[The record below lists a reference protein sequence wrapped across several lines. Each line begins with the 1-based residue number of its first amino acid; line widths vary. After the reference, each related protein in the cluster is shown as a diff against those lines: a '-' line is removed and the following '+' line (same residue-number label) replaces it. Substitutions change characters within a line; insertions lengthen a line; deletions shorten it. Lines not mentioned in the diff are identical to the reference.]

1 LALAVVDAETATQ
14 TADRVRRRRELVTGM
29 RRGALHDRARRAQS
43 DVGRAFAET
52 VMVPDTVVPVGDL
65 GNELLDD
72 EMAVAARTRVTSSR
86 SSAKSSVQ

>member
-1 LALAVVDAETATQ
+1 
-14 TADRVRRRRELVTGM
+14 
-29 RRGALHDRARRAQS
+29 
-43 DVGRAFAET
+43 
-52 VMVPDTVVPVGDL
+52 MVPETVVPVGDL